1 MKLPETS
8 ASIEMEANLIKE
20 KVRTPRPRWPTST
33 ADNSLFFLTFLGI
46 FLGIFLRILAQ
57 FILENWMSL
66 VITFSFSLTIVSCI
80 TVLYLTT

>member
-33 ADNSLFFLTFLGI
+33 ADNSLF
-46 FLGIFLRILAQ
+46 LGIFLRILAR

-66 VITFSFSLTIVSCI
+66 VLTFSFSLTIVSQCI
-80 TVLYLTT
+80 TVLYYLTLTA

>member
-1 MKLPETS
+1 MKLPETM

-33 ADNSLFFLTFLGI
+33 ADNSLF
-46 FLGIFLRILAQ
+46 LGIFLRILAR

-66 VITFSFSLTIVSCI
+66 VLTFSFSLTIVSQCI
-80 TVLYLTT
+80 TVLYYLTLTA